1 MTRSAAVRPI
11 LFVDNQDSFVW
22 NLVDYVSQFYA
33 ETAVRSNR
41 ITLAEVAAMQ
51 PLGIV
56 ISPGPGHPANA
67 RDIGSCLEIIK
78 QFGSTPILGVCLG
91 HQAMNIAY
99 GGTIAHTRPLH
110 GKISQIEHDG
120 KGIFRGLENPMVG
133 GRYHSLAIEKLSPE
147 LEVSAKTADGII
159 MGVRHKSRPHCW
171 AAVSSRVGADAIR
184 QEADLQLDRGC
195 GSMHPL
201 IDGILAATR
210 ARGFE
215 AAAPWPKEERRDL
228 IASARALKSRGFI
241 PIIAEIKPKALGRA
255 LSAEEVA
262 AYAGA
267 YAENNACASL
277 RSHRAHALSRA
288 LWKTL

>member
-1 MTRSAAVRPI
+1 MTRSAAVPPI

-41 ITLAEVAAMQ
+41 IKLEEVAAMQ

-78 QFGSTPILGVCLG
+78 QFGSIPILGVCLG

-99 GGTIAHTRPLH
+99 GGTIAHTLPLH

-133 GRYHSLAIEKLSPE
+133 GRYHSLAIEKLSSA
-147 LEVSAKTADGII
+147 LEVSAKTAEGSI
-159 MGVRHKSRPHCW
+159 MGVRHKSRPH
-171 AAVSSRVGADAIR
+171 SG
-184 QEADLQLDRGC
+184 LQF
-195 GSMHPL
+195 HPESVLTPSGKKL
-201 IDGILAATR
+201 ISNWIEDV
-210 ARGFE
+210 
-215 AAAPWPKEERRDL
+215 
-228 IASARALKSRGFI
+228 IA
-241 PIIAEIKPKALGRA
+241 
-255 LSAEEVA
+255 
-262 AYAGA
+262 
-267 YAENNACASL
+267 C
-277 RSHRAHALSRA
+277 
-288 LWKTL
+288 TL

>member
-1 MTRSAAVRPI
+1 MTSKTGTVRTI

-22 NLVDYVSQFYA
+22 NLVDYVSQFYP

-99 GGTIAHTRPLH
+99 DGTIAHTRPLH

-120 KGIFRGLENPMVG
+120 KGIFRGLESPMVG

-147 LEVSAKTADGII
+147 LEVSAKTTDGVI
-159 MGVRHKSRPHCW
+159 MGVRHKSRPH
-171 AAVSSRVGADAIR
+171 SG
-184 QEADLQLDRGC
+184 LQF
-195 GSMHPL
+195 HPESVLTPSGKKL
-201 IDGILAATR
+201 ISNWMEDV
-210 ARGFE
+210 
-215 AAAPWPKEERRDL
+215 
-228 IASARALKSRGFI
+228 IA
-241 PIIAEIKPKALGRA
+241 
-255 LSAEEVA
+255 
-262 AYAGA
+262 
-267 YAENNACASL
+267 C
-277 RSHRAHALSRA
+277 
-288 LWKTL
+288 TL